1 MAKSPTVRATAPDTV
16 WLARGRFVGPG
27 AEEVVRRRLREQK
40 NDRVIQDHLELDDTR
55 DGAGRRVFEA
65 RWQVSG
71 AVTVR
76 ARLTVETVQG
86 STDERTWSLAAEA
99 ERPWDLEMPSPAA
112 MFWPEDTDVPW
123 DHDLVP
129 GLRLR
134 TINPLPG
141 EDKELRRLLNTAA
154 HNTWSIHVVVH
165 EAMTTD
171 ERGRRPL
178 ARLMP
183 PSLRHRIVEHRAA
196 PDQFQI
202 VNWALRD
209 LGVQVPR
216 GGAVVLPGTPPRPGY
231 EDDDFTVRS
240 VFLDGSVPTD
250 LIDTVTRYAALPRPL
265 VEDAATAVSD
275 LREQWHLL
283 TVEEELAHARALVAT
298 YAEALEAMTKSRDL
312 YREAAELAHEALAAL
327 QESGAGVPVV
337 GKPRRPEG
345 LPFRGLAKTLER
357 LKDTAGSLRL
367 PGAGAASPGTRTEE
381 PDARADDRR
390 DDVPCS

>member
-1 MAKSPTVRATAPDTV
+1 V

-27 AEEVVRRRLREQK
+27 AQEVVRRRLREQK
-40 NDRVIQDHLELDDTR
+40 SDRVIQDHLELDDTG
-55 DGAGRRVFEA
+55 DGTGRVFEA

-76 ARLTVETVQG
+76 ARLTVDAVPG
-86 STDERTWSLAAEA
+86 RTDEWTWSLAAEA
-99 ERPWDLEMPSPAA
+99 ERPWDLEMPSPAT

-129 GLRLR
+129 GLRFR
-134 TINPLPG
+134 AINRLPA
-141 EDKELRRLLNTAA
+141 EDKELRRLINTAA
-154 HNTWSIHVVVH
+154 RHTWSIHVVVH

-202 VNWALRD
+202 VNWALGD

-265 VEDAATAVSD
+265 VEDAATAVSA

-298 YAEALEAMTKSRDL
+298 YAEALDAMTRSRDL
-312 YREAAELAHEALAAL
+312 YRESAERAHEALAAL
-327 QESGAGVPVV
+327 QESGAVLPVV

-367 PGAGAASPGTRTEE
+367 PGAGAASPGTRAED
-381 PDARADDRR
+381 PDVPAGDRR